1 MKFFHDLRISTRLII
16 GFGIM
21 LLLMV
26 VLGGAALH
34 SVGQLNQASLEVNSR
49 MQSSALIQ
57 NIRDNIT
64 QIGAATDLAGATS
77 ERAAREQVLAGRLER
92 VGKLKEWVSK
102 YRDYVE
108 TPHEA
113 KQYATLTQ
121 RVDSWLA
128 AEDDALQLVSQGK
141 LDDAFAKMFDSVS
154 TAADALDPAIE
165 SLIAFNA
172 KENKLAADRATDA
185 GVQARYLV
193 GISLGCALLVAVAL
207 ARLLTRSILKPI
219 NASIVVAKRIAGGDL
234 TGNVNGGSERNE
246 PAQLLLALQQM
257 QEALRAHTSQLE
269 ARVDER
275 TKALRLAQQETT
287 AALAGT
293 AVLLNN
299 SGQGFLAFND
309 DLRVRPDYSHE
320 CERIFGRPI
329 AGAALHVLLFPDDAA
344 QQAYIEKNFQRVF
357 ACGSD
362 ELRRSIYLE
371 LLPTEYEWGG
381 RYYGAEYKYLG
392 AGRMMLIL
400 TDISDEKALQEKVR
414 QERQRL
420 EFIVN
425 AMENRNDL
433 LDTLDAWQQ
442 FQTLALPALLDEAD
456 AAAAAGKAAHE
467 MASSAALAEI
477 YRQIHTYKGLF
488 AQDGLPSIPRR
499 LHELESRLAALRD
512 GADGFVAEDIRRV
525 LAQVDLAQ
533 PLASDL
539 VLLRETLGEDYFAE
553 GKTVSVAVERID
565 QLEARATAL
574 LPLSE
579 QKTQVLLD
587 AIRRL
592 RYRSLHDLLVPHFSP
607 AELLAARLDRKIEP
621 IRYEGDDV
629 PVDPRILGPFC
640 KSLVHVFRNCIDHGI
655 EDADSRLA
663 AGKHESGRI
672 HCRIERSGARLHL
685 SISDDGRGI
694 DPEQIRVKAVE
705 RGLITAETA
714 TRLSEA
720 EVLRLIFT
728 DRLSTREQVTEVSGR
743 GIGLGACLRE
753 LEHVGG
759 TVEVVSTPG
768 AGSAFCFSLPLAEHV
783 F

>member
-16 GFGIM
+16 GLGIM

-26 VLGGAALH
+26 VLGGAALQ
-34 SVGQLNQASLEVNSR
+34 SVGQLNRASLEVNNR

-57 NIRDNIT
+57 NMRDTIT

-92 VGKLKEWVSK
+92 VGKLKAWVSK

-108 TPHEA
+108 TPGEA
-113 KQYATLTQ
+113 KQYATLKQ
-121 RVDSWLA
+121 RVDSWLG
-128 AEDDALQLVSQGK
+128 AEDEALQLVNQGK

-165 SLIAFNA
+165 ALIAFNT
-172 KENKLAADRATDA
+172 EQNKLAAEHATAA
-185 GVQARYLV
+185 GVRARYLV
-193 GISLGCALLVAVAL
+193 GISLGCALLVAMAL

-219 NASIVVAKRIAGGDL
+219 DAAIVVAQRIAGGDL
-234 TGNVNGGSERNE
+234 SGDIHGGSERNE

-257 QEALRAHTSQLE
+257 QQALRAHTSELE

-275 TKALRLAQQETT
+275 TKALRLAQQETA

-320 CERIFGRPI
+320 CERIFGRAI
-329 AGAALHVLLFPDDAA
+329 AGAPLHALLFPHDPL

-357 ACGSD
+357 ACGSND
-362 ELRRSIYLE
+362 LRRSIYLE

-381 RYYGAEYKYLG
+381 RYYGAEYKYLDE
-392 AGRMMLIL
+392 GRMMLIL

-425 AMENRNDL
+425 AMEHRNDL

-442 FQTLALPALLDEAD
+442 FQAVTLPALLDEATT
-456 AAAAAGKAAHE
+456 AAAAGHAAHE
-467 MASSAALAEI
+467 AAGAAALAEI

-488 AQDGLPSIPRR
+488 AQDGLPSIPQQ

-512 GADGFVAEDIRRV
+512 DANGFSAADIRRV
-525 LAQVDLAQ
+525 LAHIDLAE
-533 PLASDL
+533 PLAADL
-539 VLLRETLGEDYFAE
+539 ALLRETLGEDYFAE
-553 GKTVSVAVERID
+553 GKTISIPVERID
-565 QLEARATAL
+565 QLEARATSL
-574 LPLSE
+574 LPSSE
-579 QKTQVLLD
+579 HKTQVLLD

-592 RYRSLHDLLVPHFSP
+592 RYRSLHDLLAPHFSP
-607 AELLAARLDRKIEP
+607 AELLAARLERKIEP

-629 PVDPRILGPFC
+629 PVDPRVLGPFC

-672 HCRIERSGARLHL
+672 HCRVERSGARVHL

-694 DPEQIRVKAVE
+694 DLEQVRAKAVE
-705 RGLITAETA
+705 RGLIGADAA
-714 TRLSEA
+714 TRLNES

-728 DRLSTREQVTEVSGR
+728 DRLSTREQLTAVSGR

-768 AGSAFCFSLPLAEHV
+768 AGSAFRFSLPLAEHA